1 MVSAENF
8 FLKVQREERENP
20 DARAETYP
28 TYPVISAAEGKII
41 LSSPC
46 IVVFVSTG
54 YRGLV
59 TFGTPINSRDPR
71 RVEPG
76 HGARPAERRPSR
88 RQ

>member
-1 MVSAENF
+1 MAGHSQALYMHASISQITHLGRVDIVVSAENF

-46 IVVFVSTG
+46 IVVFVSIE
-54 YRGLV
+54 V
-59 TFGTPINSRDPR
+59 S
-71 RVEPG
+71 
-76 HGARPAERRPSR
+76 
-88 RQ
+88 